1 MAELVNEDHDKPKKF
16 LIHLQHVFTF
26 AENVGISRNGKE
38 LFDGDMILTSE
49 QEEALNSQRR
59 SITNRRW
66 PNGDVVYEITR
77 SLCK

>member
-1 MAELVNEDHDKPKKF
+1 MFPFV
-16 LIHLQHVFTF
+16 
-26 AENVGISRNGKE
+26 ENAGISRNGKG

-49 QEEALNSQRR
+49 QEEALNSQRG

-66 PNGDVVYEITR
+66 PNGVVVYEITS